1 MTDICLVSM
10 PYSSLNGPSIA
21 LGLLKGALK
30 GTEIEVSILYP
41 NIWFAE
47 EIGLDNY
54 MRINGI
60 SLEITRAVKEPVA
73 SIPNTPAESP
83 GGYIDIVQY
92 QLELGNY

>member
-30 GTEIEVSILYP
+30 GTEIEVSVLYP

-47 EIGLDNY
+47 EIGLGASQMCKKRGRSQY
-54 MRINGI
+54 SSRGFIAKKGGLYIKTRIREN
-60 SLEITRAVKEPVA
+60 
-73 SIPNTPAESP
+73 
-83 GGYIDIVQY
+83 
-92 QLELGNY
+92 